1 MRPLHSGQQ
10 LHFTKRGTSRS
21 GRWAPMPHPG
31 PLPLKPRLSMP
42 HLGGF
47 GQSQFSLPH
56 MHGAPALQ
64 AQAGFAAHSHF
75 SPQRHGAPALQ
86 VQGGFGQSQFSLP
99 QMHGAPA
106 LQAQAGVGASWAN
119 ANVASAIEN
128 AIVIFFILS
137 SFLFFML
144 NLGRRRNAP
153 LPQTAAYCTIFPQ
166 TPPL

>member
-1 MRPLHSGQQ
+1 MHGLPHLGMPNLQFAGGRRMRPLHSGQQ

-21 GRWAPMPHPG
+21 GRWALMPHPG
-31 PLPLKPRLSMP
+31 TLPLKPRLSMP

-56 MHGAPALQ
+56 THGAPALQ

-75 SPQRHGAPALQ
+75 SPQMHGAPALQ
-86 VQGGFGQSQFSLP
+86 VQ
-99 QMHGAPA
+99 
-106 LQAQAGVGASWAN
+106 AGVGTSWAN
-119 ANVASAIEN
+119 ANVASAIAN
-128 AIVIFFILS
+128 AIVSFFILS

-166 TPPL
+166 TSPL